1 LNQCF
6 DLFADNGYASLT
18 TRQIA
23 KVLGVSTGT
32 LYYYFPSK
40 EDLFMQLIEELTT
53 QDLLRAAA
61 EIEGLSTLRERIL
74 ALGDFLEANEDYF
87 VKQTLLMMDFYQQAG
102 VGQSRV
108 NEAVQK
114 RILSSSDFL
123 NQFVP
128 GSHCE
133 AFVMAIDIRRST
145 ELRLKARD
153 PQAFAAFLS
162 SLCQK
167 LAEVVK
173 AHDGVFNQFTGDG
186 ILAYFPHFLGGVQS
200 GAHAV
205 NAALECHQ
213 VWLEH
218 YRQHRHVF
226 RTVLLDVGLGI
237 GIDHGEVTT
246 VEVAELITVTGEPM
260 VYACR
265 LSGAPAG
272 ATYLNQPAYE
282 QIQAHR
288 TGQFQI
294 HETNLHV
301 KHEGSTLAYAIT
313 AAPAAPDANSA
324 APGA

>member
-1 LNQCF
+1 MATPTLVP
-6 DLFADNGYASLT
+6 LPASLAGRT
-18 TRQIA
+18 SHDPELARALAGFEQELQALHGSLLLQAQALQGAQARGGDRSFAQEESGAEATLPLRDLRQAHQQLQATLAQYEA
-23 KVLGVSTGT
+23 KRRQGILLG
-32 LYYYFPSK
+32 
-40 EDLFMQLIEELTT
+40 
-53 QDLLRAAA
+53 
-61 EIEGLSTLRERIL
+61 
-74 ALGDFLEANEDYF
+74 
-87 VKQTLLMMDFYQQAG
+87 
-102 VGQSRV
+102 RV

-153 PQAFAAFLS
+153 PQAFASFIS
-162 SLCQK
+162 SLCQQ

-186 ILAYFPHFLGGVQS
+186 ILAYFPHFLGGLNS
-200 GAHAV
+200 GAEVV

-237 GIDHGEVTT
+237 GIDHGDLTT

-282 QIQAHR
+282 QIQAHQA
-288 TGQFQI
+288 GLFQI
-294 HETNLHV
+294 EETALHV

-313 AAPAAPDANSA
+313 AVPAVPAASSA